1 MNATPERTTLTLPL
15 QPLPEGTLPAAV
27 AKLVTGPVS
36 AKLMATRGMTTLRPV
51 DLMVAIY
58 QLAFDADTSIR
69 AAASGA
75 PAAFPDTVV
84 LPPLREALAPAV
96 LHFFAEHLPLTRS
109 AAIEQILY
117 NAATADETFVLLA
130 QRLEDDRGLETIF
143 ANEVRLLRHPA
154 IVEALYANKHARM
167 SSVNRVLELY
177 ARNGLRLENIPGF
190 DDIVGA
196 IRQDPEALDPS
207 TTDARFAEALASAE
221 NASAVEEAPP
231 EPEKPEAGETVKPER
246 QRATGMSFIKFEKLK
261 IFEKIR
267 LATVGNAY
275 CRSVLIRDSNKLV
288 SMAVVRSPQ
297 MTNLEIT
304 RIAGS
309 TAVCDDVI
317 RYIANSRQ
325 FNKDYPVKIALV
337 KNPKCPLASSMHFLN
352 YLHQDDLR
360 ELARSKNVPSAL
372 SLAAKKLAQQR
383 DSRK

>member
-1 MNATPERTTLTLPL
+1 MTATPERPTLTLPL
-15 QPLPEGTLPAAV
+15 QPLPEGVLPAAV
-27 AKLVTGPVS
+27 AKLVAGSAP
-36 AKLMATRGMTTLRPV
+36 AKLMATRGMTTLRPA
-51 DLMVAIY
+51 DLMLAIY
-58 QLAFDADTSIR
+58 QLVFDADASVRT
-69 AAASGA
+69 AALGA
-75 PAAFPDTVV
+75 PAAFPDNVV
-84 LPPLREALAPAV
+84 LPPLREALAPVV
-96 LHFFAEHLPLTRS
+96 LHFFAEHLPVTRS

-130 QRLEDDRGLETIF
+130 QRLEDDRGLETIL
-143 ANEVRLLRHPA
+143 ANEVRLLRHPP
-154 IVEALYANKHARM
+154 IVEALYANKRARM
-167 SSVNRVLELY
+167 SSVNRALELC
-177 ARNGLRLENIPGF
+177 ARNGLHLDNIPGF

-196 IRQDPEALDPS
+196 IRQDPEALDP
-207 TTDARFAEALASAE
+207 TVTDAHFAEAVASENDASATAE
-221 NASAVEEAPP
+221 VET
-231 EPEKPEAGETVKPER
+231 PEASEPDKPER
-246 QRATGMSFIKFEKLK
+246 QRAAGMSFIKFDKLK

-317 RYIANSRQ
+317 RYIANNRQ
-325 FNKDYPVKIALV
+325 FNKDYSVKMALV
-337 KNPKCPLASSMHFLN
+337 KNPKCPLASSMHFVS

-372 SLAAKKLAQQR
+372 SIAAKKLLQQR
-383 DSRK
+383 ESRK